1 MKSRPNLALYVPLGA
16 AGLTLTAL
24 LMLAAH
30 KHGKRAERRRAWL
43 IDRRTQ

>member
-1 MKSRPNLALYVPLGA
+1 MKLRLNLALVIPAAA

>member
-1 MKSRPNLALYVPLGA
+1 VKPNWSLYVPLGA

>member
-1 MKSRPNLALYVPLGA
+1 MRTRPNLALYLPAAA

-43 IDRRTQ
+43 IDRRT